1 MKLIVIGG
9 GYAGYVA
16 AIKAAM
22 LGAEVTLIEKGNIG
36 GNCINVGSISS
47 KALLAPLEIMENVFT
62 ADKFGVK
69 IEGEIKLDFNYMVS
83 RKDSILKQLVSRIE
97 YILKIRGVK
106 IIRGTAKLLS
116 NKTVEVIMKDGSK
129 KILEADKII
138 IATGSVPVVPPM
150 FPYDGKHVIT
160 SDEVLSLKK
169 VPESLVIVGGGPIGC
184 EIGQFFSKLGTDV
197 KIIEKHDCLISSFE
211 DEELANELQSVLKRD
226 KVQLILG
233 DSIKSVEVKDGK
245 VYTNLESGKKLE
257 SELMLLSVGRKVY
270 IDGLRLEELGVA
282 IERGKIVVNDKLE
295 TNIEGILAVGDV
307 INTLALAN
315 VALMEGIVAAENAFN
330 KDKRMNYKAVPR
342 CIFTSPE
349 IAAVGVTEKQLK
361 EKNIKYKVGRFN
373 FAEQAKAEIQGKTQ
387 GFVKVIADMDDKI
400 IGASIFGAHATD
412 LLAELT
418 LAVHLCLT
426 CQELGNV
433 IYSHPTLSE
442 AIMEA
447 LHDVNNESVHS
458 IK

>member
-330 KDKRMNYKAVPR
+330 KE
-342 CIFTSPE
+342 T
-349 IAAVGVTEKQLK
+349 
-361 EKNIKYKVGRFN
+361 
-373 FAEQAKAEIQGKTQ
+373 
-387 GFVKVIADMDDKI
+387 
-400 IGASIFGAHATD
+400 
-412 LLAELT
+412 
-418 LAVHLCLT
+418 
-426 CQELGNV
+426 
-433 IYSHPTLSE
+433 
-442 AIMEA
+442 
-447 LHDVNNESVHS
+447 
-458 IK
+458 